1 MHELYLEEPGHL
13 TMRESAPA
21 APLQDSEVRVKI
33 IYGGICGSDI
43 RVLQGTL
50 PYARYPCCPGHEI
63 LGSVIE
69 ADQSAPFETGDR
81 VISYPNTFCGIC
93 EFCFQG
99 KTNICASKQTF
110 GVTINGLFGEEVVIN
125 AKYLVPVPADLSSE
139 RAILTEPLAVN
150 VHALKKTRIVKG
162 TTAVVVGCGT
172 EGLLSTALLYHL
184 GADITV
190 IDINPDKMERAKS
203 AYTTIKKLHPSE
215 VNEQQFEVVIE
226 AAGVKESIEQ
236 AFTLVKPGGTLIT
249 LGITDQAVK
258 FPALQ
263 VTRSEMTIFGSIIYT
278 KEDFEDAFRY
288 LEHPQFDISPVI
300 SKILPFKEYE
310 QAFADASSGNYTKI
324 ILDFQDNR
332 KEHRTSV

>member
-1 MHELYLEEPGHL
+1 MRELYLKEPGHL
-13 TMRESAPA
+13 YMRESAPA
-21 APLQDSEVRVKI
+21 TPLQDNDVRVKS

-69 ADQSAPFETGDR
+69 AGQSAPFEIGDR
-81 VISYPNTFCGIC
+81 VISYPNTFCGTC
-93 EFCFQG
+93 EFCLRG

-110 GVTINGLFGEEVVIN
+110 GVTINGLFGEEVVVN
-125 AKYLVPVPADLSSE
+125 AKYLVPVPAELSSE

-150 VHALKKTRIVKG
+150 VHALRKAKIVKG
-162 TTAVVVGCGT
+162 TTVAVVGIGT
-172 EGLLSTALLYHL
+172 EGLLSTALLHHF

-203 AYTTIKKLHPSE
+203 AYTAIKKLLPGE

-226 AAGVKESIEQ
+226 AAGVKESVEQ
-236 AFTLVKPGGTLIT
+236 AFTLVKPGGTLIA

-278 KEDFEDAFRY
+278 KQDFEDAFRY
-288 LEHPQFDISPVI
+288 LKNPQFDISPVI

-310 QAFADASSGNYTKI
+310 LAFADASSGNHTKI

-332 KEHRTSV
+332 QEHRTSV